1 MMPLL
6 HKRLQHL
13 AGRRAVLAEIDDPD
27 MQDIVYMGI
36 QAAEMD
42 LRAEIRAAR
51 QAAGIR
57 TIGLAE
63 AERLRQRI
71 LTGGVA

>member
-1 MMPLL
+1 MTRLAAQ
-6 HKRLQHL
+6 LQHL
-13 AGRRAVLAEIDDPD
+13 AERRQVFNITDDPD
-27 MQDIVYMGI
+27 MQDIAYMGI

-51 QAAGIR
+51 QAAGIH

-63 AERLRQRI
+63 AERLRRRI